1 MCKRM
6 KLLHKHLLTALFTI
20 MLSAIWAGSEAQNF
34 PVTAQV
40 QVLPPVSA
48 QITSLYQG
56 TRPKMIVTLIN
67 TDMRK
72 PVLTVRLRF
81 TIKGT
86 LATLRNKDY
95 GYYPPIELE
104 AGVPVRLTLD
114 DLAPYFKTDN
124 LDISGIPSWQFAQT
138 SKLPDGYYTYC
149 VEVIE
154 TTSGQQVSS
163 PQLGCSPMVWITTS
177 EPPLLNL
184 PKKGETVA
192 MREPMNLIFN
202 WTPRHMNS
210 PNAAFQ
216 TQYEFTIAEL
226 WDTITPPEAAFMN
239 TPPLYQE
246 VVNATTFLY
255 GPVNPPLLP
264 YKRYAWR
271 VRAIAKQG
279 VDEYDIFRNN
289 GYSEIFYFSLQEDC
303 QPPQMV
309 ASSVEN
315 GKITIS
321 WAPSPKMF
329 EYRVE
334 YREQGNAD
342 AAWFNMKTT
351 DDRVTLYDVL
361 PGRSYEY
368 RVGGSCTEGITSF
381 GDIRGFKV
389 PQRDTAL
396 MSRCGLIPNINITN
410 RTPIAQLVSGDMIFA
425 GDFPVRIIT
434 VNGAGSYSGTGYVM
448 VPFLGDQKV
457 AVNFN
462 GITVNTDRKLIG
474 GVIMT
479 TYDAN
484 KKLAS
489 VGEVVGAIKDL
500 ASVVNDLGHLA
511 LDMNYL
517 DYQRLTD
524 SLRTMA
530 EKELPEELKNRVL
543 AAADKMDEAK
553 KEYDQAKKEYD
564 EATTPEE
571 KKKAKEKLKAAES
584 KLDEAKKELEA
595 VMKEKDKLVK
605 SVADIIIKAIKSLK
619 NDIRVSDR
627 DQTNY
632 SEALKALQAKVA
644 IDTAAKLPEGW
655 EAIDLGELEEDAP
668 DEVTNSR
675 AAFNQEIHDLYA
687 LKAIYLRGKLFESFF
702 KFFASADEVNRSF
715 GKDPLI
721 NGQELLKAVIEKKQQ
736 KVPESEIIDYIKVNL
751 TKYLEETAKEISYE

>member
-1 MCKRM
+1 M
-6 KLLHKHLLTALFTI
+6 KLLHKHLLTALLTL

-72 PVLTVRLRF
+72 PVLKVRLRF

-95 GYYPPIELE
+95 AYYPPIELE
-104 AGVPVRLTLD
+104 AGVPLQLTLD

-154 TTSGQQVSS
+154 TISGQQVSS
-163 PQLGCSPMVWITTS
+163 PQLGCSPTVWITTS

-192 MREPMNLIFN
+192 MRDPMNLIFN

-226 WDTITPPEAAFMN
+226 WDTITPPEAAFSN

-246 VVNATTFLY
+246 IVNTTTFLY

-279 VDEYDIFRNN
+279 LDEYDIFRNN

-321 WAPSPKMF
+321 WSPSPKMF

-334 YREQGNAD
+334 YREQGNSD
-342 AAWFNMKTT
+342 ASWFNMKTT

-396 MSRCGLIPNINITN
+396 MSRCGLIPNINISN

-489 VGEVVGAIKDL
+489 VGEVVNAIKDL
-500 ASVVNDLGHLA
+500 ASVVNDLGRLS

-517 DYQRLTD
+517 DYKKITEE
-524 SLRTMA
+524 LRKMA
-530 EKELPEELKNRVL
+530 EDELPQELKDRVI
-543 AAADKMDEAK
+543 AAADKMDKAK
-553 KEYDQAKKEYD
+553 TDYDQAKKEYD

-571 KKKAKEKLKAAES
+571 KSKAKEKMKAAQSQLE
-584 KLDEAKKELEA
+584 EAKKEVEA
-595 VMKEKDKLVK
+595 VNKEKQKLIK
-605 SVADIIIKAIKSLK
+605 AASDLIIKAIKSLK
-619 NDIRVSDR
+619 NDIKTGDSDKQNYQNALDALKSQVVTNAGETLPSGWGVADLGTAEEEASDQVMSDR
-627 DQTNY
+627 RQFTQQVRDLY
-632 SEALKALQAKVA
+632 SLKLLY
-644 IDTAAKLPEGW
+644 IR
-655 EAIDLGELEEDAP
+655 GEL
-668 DEVTNSR
+668 
-675 AAFNQEIHDLYA
+675 F
-687 LKAIYLRGKLFESFF
+687 KAFF
-702 KFFASADEVNRSF
+702 KYFDSSDKVSQEF
-715 GKDPLI
+715 GKDPVV
-721 NGQELLKAVIEKKQQ
+721 NGRQLLKEVLQKKQD
-736 KVPESEIIDYIKVNL
+736 KVPDDEIIEFIKSSL
-751 TKYLEETAKEISYE
+751 IKYLEETAKEVSYE